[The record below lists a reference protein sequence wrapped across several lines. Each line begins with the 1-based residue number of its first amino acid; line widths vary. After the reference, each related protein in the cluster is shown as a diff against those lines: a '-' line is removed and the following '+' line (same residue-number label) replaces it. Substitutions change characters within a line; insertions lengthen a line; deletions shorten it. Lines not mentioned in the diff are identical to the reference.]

1 MTSQSFNKCII
12 PALYLVTRFITW
24 QVLLQLCAPL
34 QYNSL
39 QYKILYLEL
48 QICNNNAVVWM
59 PSAVDPI
66 YHNNNGTNVD
76 NVNWPFSIKVE
87 IVMRIFLL
95 NVCTEVQFLYSTT
108 HIYIPQT
115 HGLNTWLDLTMTQ
128 EYSESA
134 NSAKAVALSPC
145 VHRTKCHIWQDSC
158 SITPWWV
165 TVYRKQVAL
174 LSQRGRAML
183 PVCQ

>member
-76 NVNWPFSIKVE
+76 NVN
-87 IVMRIFLL
+87 
-95 NVCTEVQFLYSTT
+95 
-108 HIYIPQT
+108 
-115 HGLNTWLDLTMTQ
+115 
-128 EYSESA
+128 
-134 NSAKAVALSPC
+134 
-145 VHRTKCHIWQDSC
+145 
-158 SITPWWV
+158 
-165 TVYRKQVAL
+165 
-174 LSQRGRAML
+174 
-183 PVCQ
+183 